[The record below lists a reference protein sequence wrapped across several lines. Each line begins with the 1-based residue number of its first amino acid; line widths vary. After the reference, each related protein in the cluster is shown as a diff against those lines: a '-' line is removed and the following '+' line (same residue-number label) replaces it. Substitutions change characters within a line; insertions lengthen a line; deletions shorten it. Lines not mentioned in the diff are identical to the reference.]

1 MWLLSSDGNLFAG
14 KRFWLPPGS
23 THLLGRTSGK
33 TETGERIQFIDHKSV
48 SRKHLVITVGQVTSV
63 DLSKLHQRTEITIKD
78 DSKAGTSL
86 DGERFSKASKTFDG
100 SKTEHVIKLG
110 SYEQVF
116 KLTWLPVILS
126 CASPGKPK
134 HEAFAAKREQL
145 SGTDINIVAEYVSNE
160 TTHAVVKSRNHPIGM
175 QALLQARWMVDYA
188 WLDAVSEV
196 TRRTSPDANGEL
208 RSALEDD
215 FDASWPREDQYLPPA
230 KGEPV
235 KRPDEYLLPKPER
248 ADVFQDFIFI
258 LLAQGQFN
266 TLLPVITTG
275 GGKALLWEADEKS
288 TTEDF
293 VAYVWGVAGRK
304 GSGEYNLNEQTGKGG
319 VVIVRLNG
327 DTDWQRSF
335 MFDVDQA
342 LKQRSILQNE
352 FLDLI
357 LMNDA
362 SAARQPLPETQSS
375 VRDVPASRTRA
386 HVPIVQPQSP
396 PQEDQPMAGS
406 EERGRVMESR
416 ERSVH
421 EVEDVPPAEQ
431 PVEEEEQPTATR
443 RKWNKRAITKS
454 RFQGFDDF
462 DTSQYTKPASPEPE
476 PSYAD
481 PSQAD
486 SAQGMDVDPSQT
498 SHPQQTQQSS
508 RKRPAPIDEEVEE
521 PGNTL
526 DGLMHG
532 QAAMKRVRTEAAA
545 KGEKNGFAKSFT
557 EADKAA
563 TEKAAHAK
571 KKEKQIDVKA
581 ALAKRKEE
589 DEERRRKDEEALQRQ
604 MEVVDIGSIEPD
616 VVEMEIL
623 VRERT
628 ARAANGVEQGDRWDP
643 AWNGR
648 KNFKKFQR
656 QGQRRGGPRL
666 QRVIVPLEEAVKK
679 PYGAGDDYWLLN
691 NSTAG
696 TSRNARQSQSQ
707 GQGPSQTVRS
717 TGTQAQGEE
726 TQHTSPGSLSFRRAL
741 QRSRE
746 EDAEVEADD
755 NELAAVRGTN
765 SAGRA
770 VTNSSGWSALAAQ
783 SQTFGSASQRKAAGK
798 RPASSQGGGGAAKKA
813 RTAAPVASAS
823 TRAVTGTAAAAAAA
837 DDGLKFRRRKRD

>member
-33 TETGERIQFIDHKSV
+33 TDNGERIQFIDHKSV
-48 SRKHLVITVGQVTSV
+48 SRKHLVITVGQVTSA
-63 DLSKLHQRTEITIKD
+63 DLSKLHKRTEIIIKD

-86 DGERFSKASKTFDG
+86 DGERFSKASKTLDG
-100 SKTEHVIKLG
+100 SKPDHVIKLG

-116 KLTWLPVILS
+116 KLTWLSVILS

-196 TRRTSPDANGEL
+196 TRRTSPDANGEP
-208 RSALEDD
+208 RSALEED
-215 FDASWPREDQYLPPA
+215 FDANWPREDQYLPPA

-235 KRPDEYLLPKPER
+235 KRPDNYLLPRAER

-258 LLAQGQFN
+258 LLAQGQFD

-275 GGKALLWEADEKS
+275 GGKALIWEANEQS

-293 VAYVWGVAGRK
+293 LGYAKGVAGKK
-304 GSGEYNLNEQTGKGG
+304 GSGQYNLNEQTGRGG

-375 VRDVPASRTRA
+375 VRNAPASRTST
-386 HVPIVQPQSP
+386 HVPVIQPQSP

-406 EERGRVMESR
+406 EERARVVESL

-421 EVEDVPPAEQ
+421 EVEGEPPAEQ
-431 PVEEEEQPTATR
+431 PVEEEERPTATR

-454 RFQGFDDF
+454 RFQGFEDF
-462 DTSQYTKPASPEPE
+462 DTSQYTKPPSPEPE
-476 PSYAD
+476 PSYAN

-498 SHPQQTQQSS
+498 SHPLQTQQSS
-508 RKRPAPIDEEVEE
+508 RKRPAPVDEEVEE
-521 PGNTL
+521 SENML

-545 KGEKNGFAKSFT
+545 KGEKNGFAKSYT
-557 EADKAA
+557 ETDKAA
-563 TEKAAHAK
+563 TEKAARAK

-589 DEERRRKDEEALQRQ
+589 DEERRRKDEEALQQQ
-604 MEVVDIGSIEPD
+604 MEGADIGSIEPD
-616 VVEMEIL
+616 VEEMEIL
-623 VRERT
+623 VRERPARSTIT
-628 ARAANGVEQGDRWDP
+628 AQQSDRWDP

-656 QGQRRGGPRL
+656 QGQRRDGPRL

-679 PYGAGDDYWLLN
+679 PYGVGDDYWLLSD
-691 NSTAG
+691 STAG
-696 TSRNARQSQSQ
+696 ASRTPRQSQNQ
-707 GQGPSQTVRS
+707 GQGPSQTIRG
-717 TGTQAQGEE
+717 TGTQQGQEDL
-726 TQHTSPGSLSFRRAL
+726 TQQTSGSLSFRRAL

-746 EDAEVEADD
+746 EDAEVEAED

-770 VTNSSGWSALAAQ
+770 AATHSSSGWTALAAQ

-798 RPASSQGGGGAAKKA
+798 RPASSQGGGSGAAKKA

-823 TRAVTGTAAAAAAA
+823 TRAGTGTAAAA